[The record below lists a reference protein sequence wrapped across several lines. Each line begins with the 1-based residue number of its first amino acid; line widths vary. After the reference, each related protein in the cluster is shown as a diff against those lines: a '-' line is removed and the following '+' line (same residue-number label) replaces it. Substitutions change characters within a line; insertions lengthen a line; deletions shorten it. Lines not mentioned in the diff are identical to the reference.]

1 MISLEP
7 FPQHGHHHAGSYH
20 VDSQGM
26 DQPCH
31 VSKGLKPEEFRK
43 YRLYRRS
50 VCANVSKSLQAVHT
64 SGADDLQL
72 ASRERRRHAVTCKR
86 DSTTDS
92 ASYTACWA
100 GSTTWNASLCLC
112 ARKAGKSSA
121 ERQLLDRPGDWKDVK
136 KARLARQR
144 STMPSVRV
152 VP

>member
-1 MISLEP
+1 MVIIMLAP
-7 FPQHGHHHAGSYH
+7 YH

-50 VCANVSKSLQAVHT
+50 VCANVCQSLQAVHT

-72 ASRERRRHAVTCKR
+72 ASRERRRHAVTCKQ

-112 ARKAGKSSA
+112 AEHKAGKKKC
-121 ERQLLDRPGDWKDVK
+121 RVKQLLLTGQVTGKMSK
-136 KARLARQR
+136 KLA
-144 STMPSVRV
+144 SRV
-152 VP
+152 VPK